1 MTRLLVVE
9 PSYCPY
15 QAGFSSAATAVSEVI
30 EGESQILKPFGTPR
44 IADEQKILA
53 QYTAGRAFG
62 CIRPEQKCMVERV
75 QPTESSIV

>member
-44 IADEQKILA
+44 IGLIWIAVDLTVPVTTLTYKRIPAYWTVL
-53 QYTAGRAFG
+53 
-62 CIRPEQKCMVERV
+62 
-75 QPTESSIV
+75 

>member
-30 EGESQILKPFGTPR
+30 EGEHVFIVDDKPPAKSCGIFDTPKLPN
-44 IADEQKILA
+44 DLA
-53 QYTAGRAFG
+53 LIDKGICDFIG
-62 CIRPEQKCMVERV
+62 GE
-75 QPTESSIV
+75 